1 MSSSGMPK
9 ERHYF
14 CYEASQ
20 TETSRPLTRII
31 PPDKHPLKLI
41 FIRIT
46 ENHHIDVTY
55 DGIIILVSQ
64 SKLNAHRN
72 WSRYFTQMLN
82 VLTAMRVPQAEQ
94 PILSRR
100 IFRDCALLCT
110 AAVLPITVI
119 IAEVTVRLSRGTT
132 VDRHQVESLDRIFDR
147 VRDAMERVTRQP
159 METYKPK
166 LIPATISSIQ
176 SLEKVKLDEATSFTC
191 AICKE
196 GLDLD
201 HLDVVQ
207 AQDHG
212 KPRTNTTRLPCLHI
226 YHENCIVHWLKISHL
241 CPLCR
246 YAMPIVEEGE
256 PSNAA

>member
-1 MSSSGMPK
+1 MK
-9 ERHYF
+9 
-14 CYEASQ
+14 
-20 TETSRPLTRII
+20 I
-31 PPDKHPLKLI
+31 I

-46 ENHHIDVTY
+46 ENHRIDDDDPRDVTY
-55 DGIIILVSQ
+55 DREITIVSEA
-64 SKLNAHRN
+64 KLNGVHRN
-72 WSRYFTQMLN
+72 WSNRYFTQMLS
-82 VLTAMRVPQAEQ
+82 VLSVMRVPEAEQ
-94 PILSRR
+94 PILIRR
-100 IFRDCALLCT
+100 IFRDCVLLCM

-119 IAEVTVRLSRGTT
+119 IADVTVRLSRANTST
-132 VDRHQVESLDRIFDR
+132 VDRHQVESLDRIFGR
-147 VRDAMERVTRQP
+147 VRDYMESETWESMDRVTRES

-176 SLEKVKLDEATSFTC
+176 GLEKLKLDEATSFTC

-196 GLDLD
+196 GHDLD

-212 KPRTNTTRLPCLHI
+212 KPSTNTTRLPCLHI